1 MFQVKSNAV
10 RALGNVLHFLQPCHV
25 ANPRFREAIE
35 ESLQALIATVGS
47 EATMKVRWNACYA
60 LGNVFKNPALPLG
73 ESLSPARAAVH
84 LGLSTSSSLLP
95 LGWRRRGKAAEL
107 SVAVTA
113 LPGLCPVEQAQLLQC
128 RAEVTAVFSWICHV
142 RKQWDYRC
150 E

>member
-25 ANPRFREAIE
+25 AKPRFREAIE

-73 ESLSPARAAVH
+73 ESLLPC
-84 LGLSTSSSLLP
+84 LGLSHHLWCHWGAEQGGKP
-95 LGWRRRGKAAEL
+95 MKLGL
-107 SVAVTA
+107 AVTA
-113 LPGLCPVEQAQLLQC
+113 FPGLFPVEQAQLLPVPVQL
-128 RAEVTAVFSWICHV
+128 
-142 RKQWDYRC
+142 
-150 E
+150 

>member
-25 ANPRFREAIE
+25 AKPRFREAIE

-73 ESLSPARAAVH
+73 EPA
-84 LGLSTSSSLLP
+84 
-95 LGWRRRGKAAEL
+95 
-107 SVAVTA
+107 A
-113 LPGLCPVEQAQLLQC
+113 LPGAVTPSLVPVGCRTRGETNQAGSC
-128 RAEVTAVFSWICHV
+128 CHSFPSGTESAPASASAAVTAVFSWICHV
-142 RKQWDYRC
+142 RKGC
-150 E
+150 EGGIIP

>member
-1 MFQVKSNAV
+1 MQVKSNAV

-73 ESLSPARAAVH
+73 ESLSPAPGCLCTGGAEHIIVSAATGVDKE
-84 LGLSTSSSLLP
+84 GGS
-95 LGWRRRGKAAEL
+95 
-107 SVAVTA
+107 
-113 LPGLCPVEQAQLLQC
+113 
-128 RAEVTAVFSWICHV
+128 
-142 RKQWDYRC
+142 QWS
-150 E
+150 

>member
-25 ANPRFREAIE
+25 ANPRFREAME

-73 ESLSPARAAVH
+73 ESLPWGCLRSCGAQHIISAATGLEKKGGSHRAESCCH
-84 LGLSTSSSLLP
+84 SFP
-95 LGWRRRGKAAEL
+95 R
-107 SVAVTA
+107 A
-113 LPGLCPVEQAQLLQC
+113 LPSGTDSAPSSAS
-128 RAEVTAVFSWICHV
+128 AGVTAVDLSCRESV
-142 RKQWDYRC
+142 RVGL
-150 E
+150 

>member
-73 ESLSPARAAVH
+73 ESLSPARAALL

-95 LGWRRRGKAAEL
+95 LGWRRRGAGSRAQCGCH
-107 SVAVTA
+107 SSPRA
-113 LPGLCPVEQAQLLQC
+113 LPSAAGSAPSVQSRGDCCVQLDLSCQETVGL
-128 RAEVTAVFSWICHV
+128 
-142 RKQWDYRC
+142 
-150 E
+150 

>member
-25 ANPRFREAIE
+25 ANPRFREAVE

-73 ESLSPARAAVH
+73 ESLLPAPSLSRTSPLLPGGAGGRETNRAEPGCHSLQGSAQWNR
-84 LGLSTSSSLLP
+84 LSSSQCHCRCSCCTA
-95 LGWRRRGKAAEL
+95 G
-107 SVAVTA
+107 SVMA
-113 LPGLCPVEQAQLLQC
+113 GN
-128 RAEVTAVFSWICHV
+128 SV
-142 RKQWDYRC
+142 RVGFRC